1 MNAKIFITDLVVNA
15 RIGHLPHE
23 RGAHQPLVI
32 NVAVWTDITSA
43 LLSRDLFDTVD
54 YVAIQKGILALVA
67 EREYIL
73 IETLAD
79 DIVSLCFSLS
89 GVSKAMVRIEKP
101 NKFPESKSVGIE
113 VERER

>member
-23 RGAHQPLVI
+23 RGAHQLLVI
-32 NVAVWTDITSA
+32 NVAVWTDISRA
-43 LLSRDLFDTVD
+43 LQSHDLGDTVD
-54 YVAIQKGILALVA
+54 YVVIQKGILELVA
-67 EREYIL
+67 QREYIL
-73 IETLAD
+73 IETLAS
-79 DIVSLCFSLS
+79 DILSLCFSLS
-89 GVSKAMVRIEKP
+89 GVSKSWVRIEKP

>member
-1 MNAKIFITDLVVNA
+1 MNAKIFISDLRVDA

-23 RGAHQPLVI
+23 RGAHQSLVI
-32 NVAVWTDITSA
+32 NVSVWTDISQA
-43 LLSRDLFDTVD
+43 LASQDLNDTVD
-54 YVAIQKGILALVA
+54 YVAIQKGILELVA
-67 EREYIL
+67 TQEYVL

-79 DIVSLCFSLS
+79 DILSLCFSLS
-89 GVSKAMVRIEKP
+89 GVSRAMVRVEKP